1 MSKSVVLT
9 FGRFNPPTNGHE
21 KLVDKVKRV
30 AGGSEHRIY
39 TSLSNDAKKNPL
51 PYVKK
56 IKYLRK
62 GFKDTNIIEDPTI
75 VTVFHALKKLSND
88 GYTDVILVVG
98 SDRVKEFDRGIRRY
112 INHKDKKLAYYFD
125 NFKVVS
131 AGQRDPDSDSVSG
144 MSASKMRG
152 FVAGND
158 LDSFLEGVPSK
169 MSRSDGIRMFNDLKR
184 HMSINED
191 IEFDFEENPEE
202 IYEISLKGRR
212 NIARASKRSAKK
224 RSRSRARKKKF
235 IKGADGIKKMA
246 QKEARNKIRK
256 RIIKDRDWSSLSL
269 GERERVEKELSK
281 KRKVIAKIM
290 TRILPRIRKKEMARI
305 KALRGANESHIYKEE
320 HGAGEEGTS
329 KLLKK
334 YKKDTPNE

>member
-1 MSKSVVLT
+1 
-9 FGRFNPPTNGHE
+9 
-21 KLVDKVKRV
+21 
-30 AGGSEHRIY
+30 
-39 TSLSNDAKKNPL
+39 
-51 PYVKK
+51 
-56 IKYLRK
+56 
-62 GFKDTNIIEDPTI
+62 
-75 VTVFHALKKLSND
+75 
-88 GYTDVILVVG
+88 
-98 SDRVKEFDRGIRRY
+98 
-112 INHKDKKLAYYFD
+112 
-125 NFKVVS
+125 
-131 AGQRDPDSDSVSG
+131 
-144 MSASKMRG
+144 MRG
-152 FVAGND
+152 FVTGND

-224 RSRSRARKKKF
+224 RSRTRERKKKL
-235 IKGADGIKKMA
+235 IKGTAGIKKMA

-256 RIIKDRDWSSLSL
+256 KIIKDRDWSSFSI
-269 GERERVEKELSK
+269 GQRERVEKQLNKKSK
-281 KRKVIAKIM
+281 LIAKI
-290 TRILPRIRKKEMARI
+290 TKKILPQIRKKEMERV
-305 KALRGANESHIYKEE
+305 KTLRGANESHTYKEE